1 MTSSERVSPLHFL
14 CFVWKGKSHGGSNSH
29 LYWILTSCMVWL
41 MCIRERSQPAT
52 KEKCVA
58 FENLKCNFPCPILKG
73 IEIGQ
78 AKYQYLLERKKLDG
92 SGEFEVFFFFSIFYV
107 HILFSKAIKIY
118 SFSLVTQNMT
128 KIDQIIS
135 LPNIYNLKSLDL

>member
-1 MTSSERVSPLHFL
+1 MMTSSERVSPLHFL
-14 CFVWKGKSHGGSNSH
+14 CFVWKGKSRDGSNYY

-58 FENLKCNFPCPILKG
+58 FENLNCNFPCPILKG

-78 AKYQYLLERKKLDG
+78 AKYHYLLERKKLDG
-92 SGEFEVFFFFSIFYV
+92 SGEFQVFFFFSIFYV

-118 SFSLVTQNMT
+118 FLSLMMHNMT

-135 LPNIYNLKSLDL
+135 LPTI

>member
-1 MTSSERVSPLHFL
+1 METMMTSSERVSPLHFL
-14 CFVWKGKSHGGSNSH
+14 CFVWKGKSRDGSNYY

-58 FENLKCNFPCPILKG
+58 FENLNCNFPCPILKG

-78 AKYQYLLERKKLDG
+78 AKYHYLLERKKLDG
-92 SGEFEVFFFFSIFYV
+92 SGEFQVFFFFFPFSTFTFCFLKQSKYIFFFWWRR
-107 HILFSKAIKIY
+107 IWLKLIK
-118 SFSLVTQNMT
+118 
-128 KIDQIIS
+128 
-135 LPNIYNLKSLDL
+135 

>member
-1 MTSSERVSPLHFL
+1 
-14 CFVWKGKSHGGSNSH
+14 
-29 LYWILTSCMVWL
+29 

-58 FENLKCNFPCPILKG
+58 FENLNCNFPCPILKG

-78 AKYQYLLERKKLDG
+78 AKYHYLLERKKERKKLDG
-92 SGEFEVFFFFSIFYV
+92 SGEFQVFFFLSIFYV

-118 SFSLVTQNMT
+118 FLSLMMHNMT

-135 LPNIYNLKSLDL
+135 LPTI